1 MKQKPKKRF
10 WNSEKL
16 LSTAAIIASMGT
28 MFVIIYQT
36 SLIRTQQY
44 ASVLPYL
51 EMWNSS
57 PNDSS
62 YSLLLVNNGIGPAF
76 IESIQIHYNDSI
88 FIMDPA
94 TFSDSIIAPRE
105 GLKPDFFYS
114 NIIKGRLIP
123 AGEMVSMVG
132 VTKNKA
138 LAKAFEKWLGDE
150 KAKVEIQY
158 RSIYKERWKAKGL
171 MKEPQKID

>member
-1 MKQKPKKRF
+1 MKQKSKKRF

-51 EMWNSS
+51 EVWNSS

-62 YSLLLVNNGIGPAF
+62 YSLILVNNGIGPAF
-76 IESIQIHYNDSI
+76 IESIQIHYNDTV
-88 FIMDPA
+88 FALDPA
-94 TFSDSIIAPRE
+94 NFTDSIIAKRE
-105 GLKPDFFYS
+105 GLTPDFYYS
-114 NIIKGRLIP
+114 NIIRGRLIP

-132 VTKNKA
+132 ISDNKKS
-138 LAKAFEKWLGDE
+138 AKVFKQWFGEQ
-150 KAKVEIQY
+150 KAQVEIQY
-158 RSIYKERWKAKGL
+158 RSIYEERWKAKGL
-171 MKEPQKID
+171 MKEPEKID